1 MAERASVN
9 HGEPVPP
16 IAMSGGSASLGRML
30 LLRAVVTGFGLAL
43 GAAVFKK
50 HVAKRLG
57 LEEEEKKKKDTSE
70 EALAREAPSDPGLQT
85 G

>member
-1 MAERASVN
+1 
-9 HGEPVPP
+9 
-16 IAMSGGSASLGRML
+16 ML

-57 LEEEEKKKKDTSE
+57 LEEEAPKPKE
-70 EALAREAPSDPGLQT
+70 EEELAREAPSDPGLQVRH
-85 G
+85 

>member
-1 MAERASVN
+1 
-9 HGEPVPP
+9 
-16 IAMSGGSASLGRML
+16 ML

-57 LEEEEKKKKDTSE
+57 LEEEDKDTAKE
-70 EALAREAPSDPGLQT
+70 DELLAREAPSDPGLQT
-85 G
+85 S

>member
-1 MAERASVN
+1 
-9 HGEPVPP
+9 
-16 IAMSGGSASLGRML
+16 ML

-57 LEEEEKKKKDTSE
+57 LEEEVPQKKPD
-70 EALAREAPSDPGLQT
+70 EALAREVGTDPGLQHS
-85 G
+85 GV

>member
-1 MAERASVN
+1 
-9 HGEPVPP
+9 
-16 IAMSGGSASLGRML
+16 ML

-57 LEEEEKKKKDTSE
+57 LEEEAPKPKEE
-70 EALAREAPSDPGLQT
+70 EALAREAPSDPGLQVRH
-85 G
+85 

>member
-1 MAERASVN
+1 
-9 HGEPVPP
+9 
-16 IAMSGGSASLGRML
+16 ML

-57 LEEEEKKKKDTSE
+57 LEEEAPKPKE
-70 EALAREAPSDPGLQT
+70 EALAREAPSDPGLQVRH
-85 G
+85 